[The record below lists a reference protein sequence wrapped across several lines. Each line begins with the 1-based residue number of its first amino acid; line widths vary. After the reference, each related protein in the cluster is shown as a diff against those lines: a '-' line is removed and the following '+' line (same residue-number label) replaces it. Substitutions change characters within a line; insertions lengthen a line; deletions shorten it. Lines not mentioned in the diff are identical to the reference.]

1 MGPRGYS
8 CPHLGGCGSGVSLN
22 ENIKDKSHLV
32 NHFSRTAELSQGCF
46 CSLWDMWQSPM
57 SRDCHN
63 VKGVRI
69 ASRISLVETKDA
81 AEHPAML
88 RMTLSHQKTLFS

>member
-32 NHFSRTAELSQGCF
+32 NHFSRTAEL
-46 CSLWDMWQSPM
+46 
-57 SRDCHN
+57 R
-63 VKGVRI
+63 
-69 ASRISLVETKDA
+69 A
-81 AEHPAML
+81 AFAPCGTCGKVQCPEIVTM
-88 RMTLSHQKTLFS
+88 